1 MDLVKA
7 LFISGCLGA
16 FIGLERQWDRQ
27 LKHPERRVF
36 AGLRTFTLW
45 AALGTLCAW
54 LSETNHDLFFLA
66 GFLAV
71 AAFVGIFLIYRNRKK
86 PGAGLTTAA
95 VALLTYLIG
104 GIVYWG
110 EWVLAVGLTI
120 GINLI
125 LFNKGRIHAASR
137 KLTFEDVRMVLQ
149 FAVLTGIILPMVPNE
164 AYGPFDA
171 FNPRSIWMMV
181 ILVSGVGF
189 LGYVAIRLIGASR
202 GILVT
207 GILGGVASSTAT
219 TLAMSRQSKAAPEL
233 GKEFALAVIL
243 ACSVMPVRVGILIG
257 AISLPLLG
265 SLWPAL
271 LLFVL
276 PGIVLT
282 GLHYLQKRKG
292 DSSEAE
298 LGGEFKNPLS
308 LRIALQFG
316 ALYAVVVFVVKAAS
330 HYLGSEGVYLASAI
344 SGLTDLD
351 AIALSLA
358 EMLNVSQVTVDTAAR
373 GVVIATVANTAMK
386 AGLSVALGARQMR
399 APILIFAGATLLIG
413 VAGWFLV

>member
-1 MDLVKA
+1 MDLVRA
-7 LFISGCLGA
+7 LFVSGCLGA

-54 LSETNHDLFFLA
+54 LSTENHELFFLA
-66 GFLAV
+66 GFIAI
-71 AAFVGIFLIYRNRKK
+71 ASFVGIFLVYRNRSK

-104 GIVYWG
+104 GIVFWG
-110 EWVLAVGLTI
+110 EWVLAVGLAV

-125 LFNKGRIHAASR
+125 LFNKSRIHAASR
-137 KLTFEDVRMVLQ
+137 HFTIEDVRMVLQ
-149 FAVLTGIILPMVPNE
+149 FAVLTGIILPLVPDQ

-181 ILVSGVGF
+181 VLVSGVGF
-189 LGYVAIRLIGASR
+189 LGYLAIRLIGATN
-202 GILVT
+202 GITVT
-207 GILGGVASSTAT
+207 GLLGGVASSTAT

-233 GKEFALAVIL
+233 AGEFALAVIL
-243 ACSVMPVRVGILIG
+243 ACSVMPVRVGILVG
-257 AISLPLLG
+257 AISIPLISG
-265 SLWPAL
+265 VWIAL
-271 LLFVL
+271 ALFVL
-276 PGIVLT
+276 PGILLT
-282 GLHYLQKRKG
+282 GLHFLRKRK
-292 DSSEAE
+292 EKNAAE
-298 LGGEFKNPLS
+298 LDGEFKNPLS

-316 ALYAVVVFVVKAAS
+316 ALYAVVVFAVKAAS
-330 HYLGSEGVYLASAI
+330 HYFGNEGVYLASAI

-358 EMLNVSQVTVDTAAR
+358 EMLNEAQVPAQTAAR
-373 GVVIATVANTAMK
+373 GVIIATVANTVMK
-386 AGLSVALGARQMR
+386 AGLSVALGARGMR
-399 APILIFAGATLLIG
+399 PSVLIFAGATALMGI
-413 VAGWFLV
+413 VGWFLV